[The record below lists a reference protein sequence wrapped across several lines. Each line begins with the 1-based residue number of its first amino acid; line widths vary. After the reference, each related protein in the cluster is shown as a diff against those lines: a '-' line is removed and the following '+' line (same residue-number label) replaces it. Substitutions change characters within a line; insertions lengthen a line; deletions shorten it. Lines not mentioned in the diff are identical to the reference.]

1 MNASARS
8 VKEQLWQ
15 VWTEYNSIIQRNINL
30 LEEKPAAMIRITF
43 RMESAKFYI
52 DQLDFWNELG
62 DLQRFEETANRARI
76 SLEDV
81 YHWINRFIDR
91 SHLDED

>member
-1 MNASARS
+1 MNESARS

-15 VWTEYNSIIQRNINL
+15 VWREYDSIIQRNINL
-30 LEEKPAAMIRITF
+30 LEEKPTAMLRITF

-52 DQLDFWNELG
+52 DQLGFWNEMG
-62 DLQRFEETANRARI
+62 DLQGFEETANRARK

-81 YHWINRFIDR
+81 YHLINKFIEESPRDA
-91 SHLDED
+91 E